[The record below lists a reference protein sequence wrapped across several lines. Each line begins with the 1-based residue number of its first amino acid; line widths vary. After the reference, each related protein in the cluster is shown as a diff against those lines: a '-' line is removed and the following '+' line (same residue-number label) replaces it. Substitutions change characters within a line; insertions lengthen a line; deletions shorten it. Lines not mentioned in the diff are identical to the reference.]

1 MKWVLQCEGSIFAG
15 KGIFLLNLIISVT
28 DRILVQPS
36 LGDDFKKIQNV
47 NPYISI
53 IIKNRGMKIK
63 INIGLVTKD

>member
-1 MKWVLQCEGSIFAG
+1 MKWVLLCEGSIFAG